1 MGIITILWEK
11 WVEFRRDFYKIT
23 LAAMI
28 APLMYLI
35 VFGMGIQTTSH
46 GQPYLNFLIPGVV
59 SLTTMNGSFNAIAQ
73 NLNVQR
79 LYEKA
84 FDQVMI
90 SPTPLWQFI
99 AGQIIGGSLRGLYA
113 GGIILLLTAPI
124 ETGLI
129 FNGWSFLVMFLNGAV
144 FSAIGVVVSFLA
156 KNHADVPRFSNYIIM
171 PMAYLCN
178 TFFSTE
184 KLPGFVGKFVSAL
197 PLSQT
202 SHLMRSI
209 SSGEAVNYTGIGILL
224 LYLIRCHSY
233 GKLRH
238 FLYSV
243 PLLCLLFL
251 RFPDSCIG
259 IKDIGIEFLTKLCCD
274 RIAHILINHTIA
286 FITLIGAVSR
296 H

>member
-11 WVEFRRDFYKIT
+11 WREFRRDFYKIT

-28 APLMYLI
+28 APLMYLV
-35 VFGMGIQTTSH
+35 VFGMGIKTISN

-59 SLTTMNGSFNAIAQ
+59 ALTTMNGSFNAIAQ

-99 AGQIIGGSLRGLYA
+99 VGQIIGGSLRGVYA
-113 GGIILLLTAPI
+113 GVVILVLTLPI
-124 ETGLI
+124 GTGLT
-129 FNGWSFLVMFLNGAV
+129 FNGYSFLIMFLNGAV
-144 FSAIGVVVSFLA
+144 FSTIGVVVSFYA
-156 KNHADVPRFSNYIIM
+156 KNHTDVPRFSNYIIM

-184 KLPGFVGKFVSAL
+184 QMPHGIREVIGAL

-202 SHLMRSI
+202 SAMLRSI
-209 SSGEAVNYTGIGILL
+209 ASGDKCGYTGILILAAYL
-224 LYLIRCHSY
+224 LVFGALAF
-233 GKLRH
+233 G
-238 FLYSV
+238 FLYKKKN
-243 PLLCLLFL
+243 L
-251 RFPDSCIG
+251 
-259 IKDIGIEFLTKLCCD
+259 
-274 RIAHILINHTIA
+274 
-286 FITLIGAVSR
+286 
-296 H
+296 

>member
-1 MGIITILWEK
+1 MGIVAILWEK

-35 VFGMGIQTTSH
+35 VFGFGIQTTSH
-46 GQPYLNFLIPGVV
+46 GQPYLYYLIPGVV

-99 AGQIIGGSLRGLYA
+99 AGQILGGALRGLYA
-113 GGIILLLTAPI
+113 GAVILLLTAPI

-129 FNGWSFLVMFLNGAV
+129 YNGWSVLILFLNGAV
-144 FSAIGVVVSFLA
+144 FSALGVVVSFIA

-171 PMAYLCN
+171 PMSYLCN
-178 TFFSTE
+178 TFFSLE
-184 KLPGFVGKFVSAL
+184 RMPDGLRQFIAAL

-202 SHLMRSI
+202 SMMVRGI
-209 SSGEAVNYTGIGILL
+209 ATGEHVSLGGVLILL
-224 LYLIRCHSY
+224 LYL
-233 GKLRH
+233 
-238 FLYSV
+238 SV
-243 PLLCLLFL
+243 L
-251 RFPDSCIG
+251 SV
-259 IKDIGIEFLTKLCCD
+259 
-274 RIAHILINHTIA
+274 IAA
-286 FITLIGAVSR
+286 WFVYKKKTL
-296 H
+296 

>member
-1 MGIITILWEK
+1 
-11 WVEFRRDFYKIT
+11 
-23 LAAMI
+23 MI

-129 FNGWSFLVMFLNGAV
+129 FNGWSFLV
-144 FSAIGVVVSFLA
+144 SFLA

-184 KLPGFVGKFVSAL
+184 KLPGFIGKFVSAL

-224 LYLIRCHSY
+224 LYLLVFTVAASW
-233 GKLRH
+233 
-238 FLYSV
+238 
-243 PLLCLLFL
+243 
-251 RFPDSCIG
+251 
-259 IKDIGIEFLTKLCCD
+259 
-274 RIAHILINHTIA
+274 
-286 FITLIGAVSR
+286 FIYKKKNL
-296 H
+296 

>member
-1 MGIITILWEK
+1 MGILTILWEK

-35 VFGMGIQTTSH
+35 VFGMGIQTSSH
-46 GQPYLNFLIPGVV
+46 GEPYLNFLIPGVV

-113 GGIILLLTAPI
+113 GGIILLLTMPI
-124 ETGLI
+124 GTGLV
-129 FNGWSFLVMFLNGAV
+129 FNGWSLLVMFLNGAV

-156 KNHADVPRFSNYIIM
+156 KNHADVPG
-171 PMAYLCN
+171 
-178 TFFSTE
+178 FF
-184 KLPGFVGKFVSAL
+184 V
-197 PLSQT
+197 Q
-202 SHLMRSI
+202 H
-209 SSGEAVNYTGIGILL
+209 LL
-224 LYLIRCHSY
+224 LYREDPGFSWEFCSCSSTVTDQSSDPYHCFRRWSQLPQC
-233 GKLRH
+233 
-238 FLYSV
+238 
-243 PLLCLLFL
+243 PD
-251 RFPDSCIG
+251 PDSLSNCIQHCS
-259 IKDIGIEFLTKLCCD
+259 FLVYL
-274 RIAHILINHTIA
+274 
-286 FITLIGAVSR
+286 
-296 H
+296 

>member
-11 WVEFRRDFYKIT
+11 WREFRRDFYKIT

-35 VFGMGIQTTSH
+35 VFGMGIRTISN
-46 GQPYLNFLIPGVV
+46 GEPYLNFLIPGVV
-59 SLTTMNGSFNAIAQ
+59 ALTTMNGSFNAIAQ

-99 AGQIIGGSLRGLYA
+99 VGQVIGGSLRGLYA
-113 GGIILLLTAPI
+113 GCIILLLTLPI
-124 ETGLI
+124 GTGLV
-129 FNGWSFLVMFLNGAV
+129 FNGISFLIMFLNGAV
-144 FSAIGVVVSFLA
+144 FSTIGVVVSFYA
-156 KNHADVPRFSNYIIM
+156 KSHTDVPRFSNYVIM

-184 KLPGFVGKFVSAL
+184 QIPSGIRQAVSAL

-202 SHLMRSI
+202 SAMLRSI
-209 SSGEAVNYTGIGILL
+209 ASGGSADIKGIAVLL
-224 LYLIRCHSY
+224 AYLI
-233 GKLRH
+233 GFGAAAFW
-238 FLYSV
+238 FLYKKKN
-243 PLLCLLFL
+243 L
-251 RFPDSCIG
+251 
-259 IKDIGIEFLTKLCCD
+259 
-274 RIAHILINHTIA
+274 
-286 FITLIGAVSR
+286 
-296 H
+296 

>member
-11 WVEFRRDFYKIT
+11 WREFLRDFYKIT

-28 APLMYLI
+28 APLMYLV
-35 VFGMGIQTTSH
+35 VFGMGIKTVTN

-59 SLTTMNGSFNAIAQ
+59 ALTTMNGSFNAIAQ

-99 AGQIIGGSLRGLYA
+99 VGQIIGGSLRGLYA
-113 GGIILLLTAPI
+113 GIVILVLTIPI
-124 ETGLI
+124 GTGLV
-129 FNGWSFLVMFLNGAV
+129 FNGYSFLIMFLNGAV
-144 FSAIGVVVSFLA
+144 FSTIGVVVSFYA
-156 KNHADVPRFSNYIIM
+156 RNHTDVPRFSNYIIM

-184 KLPGFVGKFVSAL
+184 QMPHGLREVIGAL

-202 SHLMRSI
+202 SAMLRSI
-209 SSGEAVNYTGIGILL
+209 AAGEGCGYTGILILGIYLL
-224 LYLIRCHSY
+224 VFGTLAFA
-233 GKLRH
+233 
-238 FLYSV
+238 FLYKKKN
-243 PLLCLLFL
+243 L
-251 RFPDSCIG
+251 
-259 IKDIGIEFLTKLCCD
+259 
-274 RIAHILINHTIA
+274 
-286 FITLIGAVSR
+286 
-296 H
+296 